1 MPLSKPTKRLSRLT
15 NRIRRNKQTIP
26 VEKSASL
33 GSKATQDSGG
43 IVAERHEVVFLD
55 GVRTPFGRAGE
66 KGMYWN
72 TRADDLVVKA
82 MVGLLDRNPDV
93 PKERIDD
100 VAIAATTQQGDQGL
114 TLGRTAALLAG
125 LPKSVPGFAIDR
137 MCAGA
142 MTSVTTLAGGI
153 AFGAYDLALAGGVE
167 HMGRHPMGFG
177 ADPNPRFL
185 AEKLVSEDAL
195 NMGSTAERIHDR
207 FPQLTKERA
216 DRYAMRSQQKAAAA
230 YEAGKIQ
237 PDLIPVATRGDN
249 GWGLAT
255 RDEAL
260 RPETTMEGL
269 AALKTPFRPHGRVTA
284 GNSSG
289 LNDGATI
296 SLLASEA
303 AAKELGLSAKMKLV
317 SFAFAGVEPEIMGIG
332 PVPSTEK
339 ALKKAGLDITDIGLF
354 ELNEAFAVQVLS
366 LLDHFGIDD
375 EDSRVNQ
382 WGGAIAIGHPLAS
395 SGVRLMIQL
404 AAQFA
409 ERPDVRY
416 GLTAMCIGL
425 GQGGSVIWENP
436 FYNGKKKK

>member
-1 MPLSKPTKRLSRLT
+1 
-15 NRIRRNKQTIP
+15 
-26 VEKSASL
+26 
-33 GSKATQDSGG
+33 
-43 IVAERHEVVFLD
+43 
-55 GVRTPFGRAGE
+55 
-66 KGMYWN
+66 
-72 TRADDLVVKA
+72 
-82 MVGLLDRNPDV
+82 
-93 PKERIDD
+93 
-100 VAIAATTQQGDQGL
+100 
-114 TLGRTAALLAG
+114 
-125 LPKSVPGFAIDR
+125 

-142 MTSVTTLAGGI
+142 MTAVTTLAGGI
-153 AFGAYDLALAGGVE
+153 AFGAYDLAIAGGVE

-185 AEKLVSEDAL
+185 SEKLVGEEAL

-207 FPQLTKERA
+207 FPQLTKERS
-216 DRYAMRSQQKAAAA
+216 DRYAMRSQHKAAAA
-230 YEAGKIQ
+230 YDNGKFQ
-237 PDLIPVATRGDN
+237 PDLIPVAVRSDS

-260 RPETTMEGL
+260 RPETTLEGL
-269 AALKTPFRPHGRVTA
+269 AGLKTPFRPHGRVTA

-289 LNDGATI
+289 LNDGATV
-296 SLLASEA
+296 SLLASGA
-303 AAKELGLSAKMKLV
+303 AAQELGLTAKMRLV

-339 ALKKAGLDITDIGLF
+339 ALKKAGLSITDIGLF

-375 EDSRVNQ
+375 EDPRVNQ

-404 AAQFA
+404 AAQFK

-436 FYNGKKKK
+436 YYDGKKK